1 MPMANKY
8 GQTFNFS
15 GCTCA
20 TCAYSDPS
28 DKRNGKIYCQKDKE
42 YVNPTWVCVDHPDR
56 NRR

>member
-1 MPMANKY
+1 MANKY
-8 GQTFNFS
+8 GQMFNFS

-20 TCAYSDPS
+20 TCAYSNTS
-28 DKRNGKIYCQKDKE
+28 DRRDGKIYCQKDRE